1 MEEFERFERAL
12 RLVERYETY
21 LFKRAMGVALII
33 CGIVFPLTAFIVLKA
48 KTISALLSMSSE
60 AFLAFV
66 PSAILLIGIVT
77 IVYSITSAHVVTS
90 RMRRDSFWK
99 DFPHIVVMFMV
110 WFFSFFLTSFVPEP
124 LEAVSSLWAGGFAS
138 LVSYTAL
145 KYILIKRDTSHGNFP
160 ELLVIGIICI
170 ISSLPLLLLGDA
182 QLVLTIT
189 LLVFNVSFVAGG
201 IYSLI
206 SASKFLN
213 ESDK

>member
-1 MEEFERFERAL
+1 MEEFERFKRAL
-12 RLVERYETY
+12 SLVERYETY
-21 LFKRAMGVALII
+21 LFRRAMGVALII
-33 CGIVFPLTAFIVLKA
+33 CGIVFPLTAFLVIKA
-48 KTISALLSMSSE
+48 KTISALLNMSSD

-77 IVYSITSAHVVTS
+77 IVYAITSAHLVTS

-99 DFPHIVVMFMV
+99 DFPHMAVMFMV
-110 WFFSFFLTSFVPEP
+110 WFLSFFLTSFVPES

-138 LVSYTAL
+138 LVSHLAL
-145 KYILIKRDTSHGNFP
+145 KYVIQKRDPSHWDYP
-160 ELLVIGIICI
+160 EFLVIGVICI
-170 ISSLPLLLLGDA
+170 ISSLPLLLLGDS
-182 QLVLTIT
+182 QLVLTTT

-206 SASKFLN
+206 GASKFLN

>member
-1 MEEFERFERAL
+1 MEELERFERAL
-12 RLVERYETY
+12 RLVERYEIF
-21 LFKRAMGVALII
+21 LFRRAMGVALIM
-33 CGIVFPLTAFIVLKA
+33 CGIVFPLTAFLVLKA
-48 KTISALLSMSSE
+48 NTISALLNMSSE

-77 IVYSITSAHVVTS
+77 IVYSFTSAHVVTS

-99 DFPHIVVMFMV
+99 DLPHMAVMFMV
-110 WFFSFFLTSFVPEP
+110 WFLSLFLTRFVPEP

-138 LVSYTAL
+138 LVSYVVL
-145 KYILIKRDTSHGNFP
+145 KREPSHWNYP
-160 ELLVIGIICI
+160 ELLVIGLICLV
-170 ISSLPLLLLGDA
+170 SSLPLLLLGDT

-189 LLVFNVSFVAGG
+189 LLIFNLSFVAGG

-206 SASKFLN
+206 NASKFLS